1 MNKILGNIKKRISL
15 LFIVQVLTLL
25 TLFLL
30 VIIQYTISPKAGT
43 YELSFFIL
51 IRFVKI
57 CAIFIVSIILFKI
70 FDQFQRRKKT
80 ILFWAIVIIPLI
92 FVHALLIDIIQN
104 TILQIFDVKDVK
116 IFGEYLL
123 YLGISNFV
131 TLLLFSG
138 LYFAVR
144 YWENAQAQK
153 ENMLKSEALAHEAQ
167 LQMLRYQIN
176 PHFLFNALNT
186 IRATIVLDQDKA
198 RHTVT
203 LLSDFFR
210 YTLEK
215 DQEKAN
221 TIGKEIDAIKNYL
234 NIQKIRFEE
243 KLEFDFNIDSKT
255 QNIEIPFFII
265 HPLVE
270 NAVKYGIETSST
282 PLKISIKSTIAA
294 NNLIVEVSNSGS
306 LNMEKEFNIESTN
319 TGIENINKRLD
330 LVYPENYE
338 FSLEEHD
345 KNVVAKLIIKNI
357 VK

>member
-1 MNKILGNIKKRISL
+1 MNLFVYIKKRISL
-15 LFIVQVLTLL
+15 LFIVQVLTIL
-25 TLFLL
+25 TLFFL
-30 VIIQYTISPKAGT
+30 VMIQWTISPKASN
-43 YELSFFIL
+43 YELSFIFKL
-51 IRFVKI
+51 QFVAF
-57 CAIFIVSIILFKI
+57 CSIFIVSIILFKI
-70 FDQFQRRKKT
+70 FDQFHSRKKT

-92 FVHALLIDIIQN
+92 FAHALLIDIIKN
-104 TILQIFDVKDVK
+104 TILKILDLKDVK
-116 IFGEYLL
+116 IIGEYFL
-123 YLGISNFV
+123 YKGISNFV

-144 YWENAQAQK
+144 YWENAQIQK
-153 ENMLKSEALAHEAQ
+153 ENILKSEALAHEAQ

-186 IRATIVLDQDKA
+186 IRATITLDQEKA

-215 DQEKAN
+215 DLEHSN

-243 KLEFDFNIDSKT
+243 NLEFDFNIDPET
-255 QNIEIPFFII
+255 LNINIPFFII

-270 NAVKYGIETSST
+270 NAVKYGIETSVK
-282 PLKISIKSTIAA
+282 PLKVSISSTITGD
-294 NNLIVEVSNSGS
+294 NLIVEVSNSGS
-306 LNMEKEFNIESTN
+306 LNIEKKHPIESTN

-330 LVYPENYE
+330 LVYPGSYD
-338 FSLEEHD
+338 FSLSEID
-345 KNVVAKLIIKNI
+345 NNVIAKLIIKDIIN
-357 VK
+357 K

>member
-1 MNKILGNIKKRISL
+1 MNLLKTIKKRISI
-15 LFIVQVLTLL
+15 LFIAQVLTLL
-25 TLFLL
+25 ILFLL

-43 YELSFFIL
+43 YELSFIVQLQFI
-51 IRFVKI
+51 KI
-57 CAIFIVSIILFKI
+57 CAIFIASIILFKI
-70 FDQFQRRKKT
+70 FDQFQRRKKS
-80 ILFWAIVIIPLI
+80 ILFWAIVIIPLL
-92 FVHALLIDIIQN
+92 FAHALLIDIIHN
-104 TILQIFDVKDVK
+104 TILQLFNIKDVK
-116 IFGEYLL
+116 IIGEYLL
-123 YLGISNFV
+123 YLGITNFV

-144 YWENAQAQK
+144 YWENSQMQK
-153 ENMLKSEALAHEAQ
+153 ENNLRSVALAHEAQ

-186 IRATIVLDQDKA
+186 IRATIVLDQEKA

-215 DQEKAN
+215 DKEQAN

-243 KLEFDFNIDSKT
+243 KLEFDFNIDPKT

-270 NAVKYGIETSST
+270 NAVKYGIETSSL
-282 PLKISIKSTIAA
+282 PLQININTSITDS
-294 NNLIVEVSNSGS
+294 NLIIEVSNSGS
-306 LNMEKEFNIESTN
+306 LIREKDSAIDSTN

-330 LVYPENYE
+330 LVYPGNYE
-338 FSLEEHD
+338 FNLSEQNNE
-345 KNVVAKLIIKNI
+345 VVAKLVIKNI
-357 VK
+357 VKQ

>member
-1 MNKILGNIKKRISL
+1 MKIILKTIKKRISL

-43 YELSFFIL
+43 YELSFIIQL
-51 IRFVKI
+51 RFVKI
-57 CAIFIVSIILFKI
+57 CAIFIASIILFKI
-70 FDQFQRRKKT
+70 FDQIQRRKKT

-104 TILQIFDVKDVK
+104 TILLIFDIKDVK
-116 IFGEYLL
+116 IIGEYLL
-123 YLGISNFV
+123 YLGITNFV

-144 YWENAQAQK
+144 YWENTQLQK
-153 ENMLKSEALAHEAQ
+153 EKTLESEALAHEAQ

-176 PHFLFNALNT
+176 PHFLFNSLNT
-186 IRATIVLDQDKA
+186 IRATIFLDQEKA
-198 RHTVT
+198 RHIVT

-221 TIGKEIDAIKNYL
+221 TIGKEVEAIQNYL
-234 NIQKIRFEE
+234 DIQKIRFEE
-243 KLEFDFNIDSKT
+243 KIDFSFNIDPKT

-270 NAVKYGIETSST
+270 NAVKYGIETSSV
-282 PLKISIKSTIAA
+282 PLIISVKSTISE

-306 LNMEKEFNIESTN
+306 LITKKDFTGDSTN

-338 FSLEEHD
+338 FSLSELNN
-345 KNVVAKLIIKNI
+345 KVVAKLVIKNI